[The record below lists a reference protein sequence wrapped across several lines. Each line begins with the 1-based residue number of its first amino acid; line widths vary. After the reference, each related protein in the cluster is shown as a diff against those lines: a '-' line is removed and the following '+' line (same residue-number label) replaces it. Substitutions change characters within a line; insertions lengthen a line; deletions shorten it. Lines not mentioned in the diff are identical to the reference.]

1 MRRFIVAACV
11 CWLAICDAE
20 RSNIRPLA
28 FGMTP
33 DEVSAVLGA
42 PLVYVSGPRGSEVLL
57 FEKRARTPGI
67 YPVGD
72 RIFLQFRQGRL
83 TGWKRDWGIPRGTVW

>member
-28 FGMTP
+28 FGMTAN
-33 DEVSAVLGA
+33 EVSAILGG
-42 PLVYVSGPRGSEVLL
+42 PLTYVSGRPGSEVFL
-57 FEKRARTPGI
+57 FEQRARTPGI

-72 RIFLQFRQGRL
+72 RVYLQFRQGRL
-83 TGWKRDWGIPRGTVW
+83 TGMKRDWGIPRAFVW